1 MLKVKCWDYY
11 YYFKTLLPTGTG
23 DTDSSLPFA
32 ALKVFNVPSNL
43 SHSMKAA
50 EFFFVQRLGF
60 FLFLNRKCVHFF
72 SFKISQKRAKAGG

>member
-1 MLKVKCWDYY
+1 MLKVKRWDYYY

-32 ALKVFNVPSNL
+32 ALKVFDVPSSL

-50 EFFFVQRLGF
+50 EFF
-60 FLFLNRKCVHFF
+60 LFRDWD
-72 SFKISQKRAKAGG
+72 SFCF